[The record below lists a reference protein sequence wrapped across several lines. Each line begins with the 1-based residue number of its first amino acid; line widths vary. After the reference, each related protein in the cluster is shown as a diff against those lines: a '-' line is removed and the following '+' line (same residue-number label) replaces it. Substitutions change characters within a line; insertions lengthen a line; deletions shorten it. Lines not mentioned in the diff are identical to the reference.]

1 MITKSHQRQQMDPY
15 TQHTQIEE
23 LSRFDLVEQLE
34 NDPYL
39 RDDDEDGYDDA
50 SFNES
55 LNSGHDF

>member
-1 MITKSHQRQQMDPY
+1 MDPY
-15 TQHTQIEE
+15 TQNTQIEE

>member
-1 MITKSHQRQQMDPY
+1 MDSY
-15 TQHTQIEE
+15 TQMHQIEE
-23 LSRFDLVEQLE
+23 LSRFDLVEHLE

-39 RDDDEDGYDDA
+39 RDEDEDGYDDA

>member
-15 TQHTQIEE
+15 TQRYQIEE

>member
-1 MITKSHQRQQMDPY
+1 MDSYIQMQQVD
-15 TQHTQIEE
+15 E

-50 SFNES
+50 SFSEA

>member
-1 MITKSHQRQQMDPY
+1 MDPY
-15 TQHTQIEE
+15 TQNTQIEE

-39 RDDDEDGYDDA
+39 RDDDEYGYDDA

>member
-1 MITKSHQRQQMDPY
+1 MITKSHRRQQMDPY
-15 TQHTQIEE
+15 TQNTQIEE

>member
-1 MITKSHQRQQMDPY
+1 MITKSHRRQQMDSY
-15 TQHTQIEE
+15 IQMQQVDE

-50 SFNES
+50 SFSEA